1 MCECVS
7 VGLCLSFVSFS
18 SSFFLFFFSSL
29 SLSLSLVF
37 SLYVALSGT
46 HSGVLTFLSSMC
58 PPFSSLSSSSF
69 LLFVLPLDDQ
79 EEVARLVQERYNEM
93 VDALRTET
101 GDLGELDDELGA
113 LEEKVGF
120 PLHPSHALF
129 GVEMLSLSL
138 SRLSLSLSTVMCAY
152 SSVDGQHVGHPC

>member
-1 MCECVS
+1 M
-7 VGLCLSFVSFS
+7 
-18 SSFFLFFFSSL
+18 
-29 SLSLSLVF
+29 
-37 SLYVALSGT
+37 Y
-46 HSGVLTFLSSMC
+46 

-69 LLFVLPLDDQ
+69 LLLVLPLDDQ